1 MKPFLWLLTVLTFSL
16 MACNPSNPVTSAPI
30 ISSFSA
36 GPSSINAGG
45 SSTLSWVVAGTTPI
59 SLSLNQGL
67 GSVSGSSK
75 IVSPSST
82 ISYTLTAQNSV
93 GTVTQSVSVAV
104 LPVVNVAPTV
114 SSMADLGVS
123 LGVAAQNLDLKTKFS
138 DAEDGTN
145 LTYSASSSNSSIV
158 STSLSNGVLNLI
170 FGSVGSATITT
181 TAKDSGNLSVSTNFL
196 VTVNAA
202 LSSSPCDHFLQ
213 VTANTVNKQKGY
225 PDPVLTATCTAS
237 SFTVFSN
244 GIPNFEFVRSNP
256 SDLAAQ
262 SYSFSL
268 PRNPTFAASTT
279 AVPLGGSVAVAIN
292 GLPIFGPTENPMDG
306 YKDPY
311 LNGILDYCNG
321 HPAQRG
327 DYHFHA
333 RPDTTGCIAD
343 SSKVGQVLAFAF
355 DGFPIVAPVV
365 CTNAACTST
374 KKMLSSWRV
383 KAGVNAQTTAAWDA
397 HEFVLGLGDL
407 DQCNGY
413 TRDDGSYVYVATDA
427 FPYFIGCYKGT
438 PTIPAPPR

>member
-1 MKPFLWLLTVLTFSL
+1 MKTFLWLFGVLISILT
-16 MACNPSNPVTSAPI
+16 ACNPSNPVASAPV

-36 GPSSINAGG
+36 NPSSINAGD
-45 SSTLSWVVAGTTPI
+45 SSRLSWVVTGTVPI

-67 GSVSGSSK
+67 GSVSGSSQV
-75 IVSPSST
+75 VSPSST

-93 GTVTQSVSVAV
+93 GTLTQSVGVTV
-104 LPVVNVAPTV
+104 LPVANAAPLV
-114 SSMADLGVS
+114 SSLADLGV
-123 LGVAAQNLDLKTKFS
+123 LQGAAAQNLDLKTKFS
-138 DAEDGTN
+138 DAEDGTD
-145 LTYSASSSNSSIV
+145 LTYTASSANPSVV
-158 STSLSNGVLNLI
+158 STSLSNGVLNLT
-170 FGSVGSATITT
+170 FGSVGNATVTT
-181 TAKDSGNLSVSTNFL
+181 TAKDSGSLSVSTSFL
-196 VTVNAA
+196 VTVKAI
-202 LSSSPCDHFLQ
+202 LSSSPCDHFLK
-213 VTANTVNKQKGY
+213 VTANAVNKQKGY
-225 PDPVLTATCTAS
+225 PDPVLTATCTSS
-237 SFTVFSN
+237 SFTVVSN

-262 SYSFSL
+262 SYNFSL
-268 PRNPTFAASTT
+268 PRNPTFAANTT
-279 AVPLGGSVAVAIN
+279 AVPLGGSVAVTIN

-311 LNGILDYCNG
+311 LNGILDYCYG

-343 SSKVGQVLAFAF
+343 VAKVGQVLAFAF
-355 DGFPIVAPVV
+355 DGFPIVAPFV

-383 KAGVNAQTTAAWDA
+383 KAGVNAKTTAAWDA
-397 HEFVLGLGDL
+397 HEFVSGLGDL